1 MAACNQ
7 GNSISSSKSVS
18 TFDLEPNPFEQSFAS
33 TDKPQS
39 GNFHQRGQQRQHQDA
54 EQNHKFSSGHQLNGE
69 RNSNLTISEITSHEA
84 NVNHHR
90 NSNGSNHRKA
100 SSLVYGTQ
108 RPTIHSP
115 PLLTPGGSKRLPP
128 LLLSPSIVQH
138 VSGGGIAGP
147 GLVPPHQ
154 MTSLLPNPTS
164 PITNPSSSNTIASSV
179 GSGNTTTT
187 TESQKP
193 AFFLSLSK
201 TGLTPNESSIRTG
214 FTPNILAAAH
224 AVPPAHHQYPSLAAI
239 NNSTN
244 DNSDGGNNISVKNHN
259 INITDGFNH
268 NDMGSNGLPAPF
280 TPGLGSLLGF
290 TGQVSSKLTPQI
302 PKTGVSA
309 ADSTASNYNVASTE
323 MNAST
328 NNSQRNNVIEPIT
341 SSSRTQHRKSSNSMS
356 PRQQSSHFKKRKSSS
371 AGKNVKSSKRNQI
384 TSPNSSDSKQYVKR
398 EGNDMS
404 ENEKDLDEDD
414 QERKR
419 KEFLER
425 NRVAASK
432 FRKRKKEY
440 VKRVEMDLKFYESEY
455 DDMSHALDKLCGIV
469 HGSPNPATSTSLVS
483 ILESAV
489 SKNDVPS
496 SLSILTHIKQV
507 LYETKYFQRNGR
519 NPRREIVYP
528 QDSDEED
535 RQRTDNDSLSGIRSR
550 HGSAVGISSNVRLEK
565 TPNNYSSNPVAAS
578 FITAQTQPTSTESAV
593 SFSNENTTMPSTAKS
608 EIAAATMLPVSLVDP
623 KDQQMEQSSS
633 AVGTISTLPG
643 IINGRQVIPLND
655 ITSKTTS
662 NSNSMS
668 EIRQTSLVDL
678 TSDEVR
684 TDSVLTKYPNSD

>member
-1 MAACNQ
+1 MAVCNQ

-33 TDKPQS
+33 TEKPQS
-39 GNFHQRGQQRQHQDA
+39 EEFNQRGQQRQHQNL
-54 EQNHKFSSGHQLNGE
+54 EQNPKFSSGHQLNGE

-90 NSNGSNHRKA
+90 NSSGSNNRR
-100 SSLVYGTQ
+100 SSPLIYGTQ
-108 RPTIHSP
+108 RPNIHSP

-128 LLLSPSIVQH
+128 LLLSPSIPQH
-138 VSGGGIAGP
+138 VSAGGAT
-147 GLVPPHQ
+147 GLVVPHQ
-154 MTSLLPNPTS
+154 MASLLPNSTS
-164 PITNPSSSNTIASSV
+164 PMTNPSSSNTIGSSN

-193 AFFLSLSK
+193 SFFLNLSK
-201 TGLTPNESSIRTG
+201 TGLIPNESSIRTG
-214 FTPNILAAAH
+214 FTPNILAPAH
-224 AVPPAHHQYPSLAAI
+224 AVPVVHHQYPSLASI
-239 NNSTN
+239 NNSTT
-244 DNSDGGNNISVKNHN
+244 DNNEAGNNTSARNHN
-259 INITDGFNH
+259 IHISDGFNN
-268 NDMGSNGLPAPF
+268 NDMGSNGVPAPF

-290 TGQVSSKLTPQI
+290 TGQASSRLAPQI

-309 ADSTASNYNVASTE
+309 VESTVSNYNMASTE
-323 MNAST
+323 MNPSI
-328 NNSQRNNVIEPIT
+328 NGSQGNNVIDPIT
-341 SSSRTQHRKSSNSMS
+341 SSSRTQHRKSSASIS
-356 PRQQSSHFKKRKSSS
+356 PRQQSSHVKRRKTSS
-371 AGKNVKSSKRNQI
+371 AGKNVRPKKNQI
-384 TSPNSSDSKQYVKR
+384 TTPNSSDSKQYVKR

-440 VKRVEMDLKFYESEY
+440 VKRVEIDLKFYESEY

-469 HGSPNPATSTSLVS
+469 HGSPNPAASTSLVS
-483 ILESAV
+483 ILENAV

-519 NPRREIVYP
+519 NPRREIEYL

-550 HGSAVGISSNVRLEK
+550 HGSAVGISSNTRLK
-565 TPNNYSSNPVAAS
+565 RSPNDYSSNAVAAS
-578 FITAQTQPTSTESAV
+578 FITSRTQPTSTESGV
-593 SFSNENTTMPSTAKS
+593 SFSNENTNMPSTAKS
-608 EIAAATMLPVSLVDP
+608 EIAAATILPVSLVDH
-623 KDQQMEQSSS
+623 KDQETEQFSG

-643 IINGRQVIPLND
+643 VINGRQVIPLND
-655 ITSKTTS
+655 ITSQTTS

-678 TSDEVR
+678 TSDDVR
-684 TDSVLTKYPNSD
+684 ADSVLAKYPNSD

>member
-1 MAACNQ
+1 MAVCNQ
-7 GNSISSSKSVS
+7 GNSISSSKRV
-18 TFDLEPNPFEQSFAS
+18 TAFDLEPNPFEQSFAS
-33 TDKPQS
+33 TEKPQS
-39 GNFHQRGQQRQHQDA
+39 EEFNERGQQRQ
-54 EQNHKFSSGHQLNGE
+54 QNRKSSSGHQLNGE

-90 NSNGSNHRKA
+90 NSNGSNNRR
-100 SSLVYGTQ
+100 SSPLIYGAQ
-108 RPTIHSP
+108 RPNIHSP

-128 LLLSPSIVQH
+128 LLLSPSIAQH
-138 VSGGGIAGP
+138 VSAGGAT
-147 GLVPPHQ
+147 GLVGPHQ
-154 MTSLLPNPTS
+154 MPSLLPNSTS
-164 PITNPSSSNTIASSV
+164 PMTNPSSSNTIGSSN

-193 AFFLSLSK
+193 SFFLNLSK

-214 FTPNILAAAH
+214 FTPSILAAAH
-224 AVPPAHHQYPSLAAI
+224 AVPVAHHQYPSLASI
-239 NNSTN
+239 NNNTT
-244 DNSDGGNNISVKNHN
+244 DNNEAGNNASVRNHSIHIS
-259 INITDGFNH
+259 DGFNN
-268 NDMGSNGLPAPF
+268 NDMGSNGVPAPF

-290 TGQVSSKLTPQI
+290 TGQASSRQAPQI

-309 ADSTASNYNVASTE
+309 VDSTVSDYNMASTE
-323 MNAST
+323 MNPST
-328 NNSQRNNVIEPIT
+328 NASQRNNVIDPIT
-341 SSSRTQHRKSSNSMS
+341 SSSGTQHRKSSTSVS
-356 PRQQSSHFKKRKSSS
+356 PRQQSSHVKKRKTSS
-371 AGKNVKSSKRNQI
+371 AGKNVRPKKNQI
-384 TSPNSSDSKQYVKR
+384 TTPNSSDSKQYVKR
-398 EGNDMS
+398 EANDMS

-440 VKRVEMDLKFYESEY
+440 VKRVEIDLKFYESEY

-519 NPRREIVYP
+519 NPRREIEYP

-535 RQRTDNDSLSGIRSR
+535 RQRTDNDSLNGIRSR
-550 HGSAVGISSNVRLEK
+550 HGSAVGISSNTRLK
-565 TPNNYSSNPVAAS
+565 KSPNNYSSNAIAAS
-578 FITAQTQPTSTESAV
+578 FITSRTQPTSTESGV
-593 SFSNENTTMPSTAKS
+593 TFNNENTTMPSTAKS
-608 EIAAATMLPVSLVDP
+608 EIAPATMLPVSLVDH
-623 KDQQMEQSSS
+623 KDQETEQFSG

-643 IINGRQVIPLND
+643 VINGRQVIPLND
-655 ITSKTTS
+655 ITSQTTS

-678 TSDEVR
+678 TSDDVR
-684 TDSVLTKYPNSD
+684 ADSALAKYPNSD